1 MKVYVLSDFDNVE
14 KVDARELRRLI
25 AANRIA
31 AFKRA
36 DGWVNVDEGPIRG
49 SGISG
54 DYDGPERR
62 EIRQLPLEEIRGIQY
77 CALTQ
82 KNACKAP

>member
-14 KVDARELRRLI
+14 KVNASELRRLI
-25 AANRIA
+25 AGNRIA
-31 AFKRA
+31 AFKRT

-49 SGISG
+49 SGG

-62 EIRQLPLEEIRGIQY
+62 EIRQLPLEEIKGVQY
-77 CALTQ
+77 CVLTQ
-82 KNACKAP
+82 KGTGKAP

>member
-1 MKVYVLSDFDNVE
+1 MKVYVLTDFDNVE
-14 KVDARELRRLI
+14 KVNAKELRRLI
-25 AANRIA
+25 ADNRIA

-49 SGISG
+49 SGG

-62 EIRQLPLEEIRGIQY
+62 EIRQLPLEEITGVHY
-77 CALTQ
+77 CSLPQGGTT
-82 KNACKAP
+82 KAP